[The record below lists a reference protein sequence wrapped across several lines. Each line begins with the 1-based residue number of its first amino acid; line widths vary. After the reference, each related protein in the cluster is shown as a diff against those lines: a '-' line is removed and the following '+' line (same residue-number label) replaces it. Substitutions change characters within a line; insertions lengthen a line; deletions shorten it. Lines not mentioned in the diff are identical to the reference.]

1 MQLASVIVDGQPAL
15 AAQTERGVV
24 PLEVRETFPYQ
35 TLKSVLR
42 AGATGWAA
50 AEAASQRGRPL
61 PPTQIRFRPLIP
73 DASKLICVGRNYAEH
88 AREQGAEVPQEPL
101 IFAKAPS
108 ALHPHQGEIQLPKLS
123 DQVDYEAELVVVIGR
138 RAWQVPQAEA
148 LDYVAGYCCG
158 NDVTARDW
166 QKQKPGQ
173 QWLLGK
179 SFDTFA
185 PLGPWLVSSQEV
197 VDPGNLR
204 VEMQLNGRV
213 VQNGHT
219 SHMMFPVDFL
229 IAYLTQVMTLEV
241 GDLIFTGTPAGVG
254 VAQDP
259 PRFLQPGD
267 QLAVEIGGVGRLENR
282 VVAAR

>member
-24 PLEVRETFPYQ
+24 PLEVREAFPHQ

-61 PPTQIRFRPLIP
+61 PLTQVQFRPLIP

-108 ALHPHQGEIQLPKLS
+108 ALHPHQGEIQLPKPS

-185 PLGPWLVSSQEV
+185 PLGPWLVSSREV
-197 VDPGNLR
+197 VDPGSLQ
-204 VEMQLNGRV
+204 VQMQLNGRV

-219 SHMMFPVDFL
+219 SQMMFPVDFL

-267 QLAVEIGGVGRLENR
+267 HLAVEIDGVGRLENR